1 MYAQHSWFLLS
12 NLWVYKNSS
21 NEKILFKIMNY
32 SFFLSYKNFLSLLL
46 FFQTICHMDI
56 DKYSY
61 IDFEK
66 ISFVRYYFY
75 RLFTGSCVIIHRE
88 IRSYLFRCLFKAFGN
103 RPISTSAATLQI
115 CTMALQATYVFC

>member
-1 MYAQHSWFLLS
+1 
-12 NLWVYKNSS
+12 
-21 NEKILFKIMNY
+21 
-32 SFFLSYKNFLSLLL
+32 
-46 FFQTICHMDI
+46 MDI

-66 ISFVRYYFY
+66 ISFYITFIDYLQDR
-75 RLFTGSCVIIHRE
+75 VIIHRE

>member
-46 FFQTICHMDI
+46 FQTICHMDI

-66 ISFVRYYFY
+66 ISFYITF
-75 RLFTGSCVIIHRE
+75 ID
-88 IRSYLFRCLFKAFGN
+88 YLQDR
-103 RPISTSAATLQI
+103 
-115 CTMALQATYVFC
+115 V